1 MPVPAAAEGI
11 GFHPK
16 LVNIFLSSLSRAMT
30 LPGSSH
36 PLALEVRA
44 EHSTRRSRVL
54 TDMVEWA
61 STSPYR
67 GQHREFE
74 SRAEESKATASK
86 AREVHISYHVWVL
99 QPIAAPPQLRHGLW
113 DAVAAR

>member
-1 MPVPAAAEGI
+1 MC
-11 GFHPK
+11 
-16 LVNIFLSSLSRAMT
+16 
-30 LPGSSH
+30 
-36 PLALEVRA
+36 
-44 EHSTRRSRVL
+44 SRVL

-86 AREVHISYHVWVL
+86 AERYTSLIT
-99 QPIAAPPQLRHGLW
+99 HGCYNPLLLLPNRGTGYGMLW
-113 DAVAAR
+113 LVSE